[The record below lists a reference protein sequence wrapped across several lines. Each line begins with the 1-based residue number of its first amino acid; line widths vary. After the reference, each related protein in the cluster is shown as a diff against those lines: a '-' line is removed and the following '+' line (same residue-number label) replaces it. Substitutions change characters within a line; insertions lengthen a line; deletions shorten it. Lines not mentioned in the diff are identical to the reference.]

1 MYALVRKKTVFFSWC
16 TVVRYL
22 PVIHISHQKLYSLE
36 TCDPRKSETKLAE
49 HFFFFIS
56 ILCLQ
61 RSKGFHSAEM
71 FFDDLDCRDLGDAD
85 KPLQYS
91 L

>member
-1 MYALVRKKTVFFSWC
+1 MPALAR
-16 TVVRYL
+16 L
-22 PVIHISHQKLYSLE
+22 IAQKLLSFIHQRKLMFAKFYF
-36 TCDPRKSETKLAE
+36 CDSKKFL
-49 HFFFFIS
+49 
-56 ILCLQ
+56 ILIFCLQ